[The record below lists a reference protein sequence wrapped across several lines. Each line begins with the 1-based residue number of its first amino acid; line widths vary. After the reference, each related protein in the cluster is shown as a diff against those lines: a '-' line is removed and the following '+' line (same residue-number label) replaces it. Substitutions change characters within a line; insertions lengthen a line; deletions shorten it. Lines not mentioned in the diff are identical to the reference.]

1 MEKILTRMGDG
12 TFVEMT
18 ESDLKRDLEDGTRD
32 AAQRGR
38 ITSLSESEL
47 KHLLDIYLIPAKFI
61 GVELGDE
68 VILSIDGGTI
78 KTRNL
83 GISTGRIQTIQ
94 ILERMLGFDTMEL
107 AHIDYSW
114 KMIKPILGWEQPD
127 LEQALLVSTI
137 PLFYG
142 AMPNLG
148 LYTQPDGP
156 VPNPADLIPKGKIA
170 ESRVAMG
177 EAIEHAVKDMVF
189 CASKFYESGAD
200 GINLDTTG
208 GAGDHDFL
216 AALKTTEILKKK
228 YPEMCIE
235 MGMAGEFVLGMHGEL
250 MYQGTKLAGL
260 YPHEQLKLAE
270 KAGVTIFGPAT
281 TTNTSKSHAWNL
293 SRTATF
299 VKACV
304 ERASVPIHANL
315 GMGVGSSPMVNNCP
329 SDATSRSAKAL
340 VEICRLDGL

>member
-1 MEKILTRMGDG
+1 LDKLLTRMGDG
-12 TFVEMT
+12 ALVEMT
-18 ESDLKRDLEDGTRD
+18 PGEIRRDLEEGTQD
-32 AAQRGR
+32 AARRAG
-38 ITSLSESEL
+38 IAPLPEHEL
-47 KHLLDIYLIPAKFI
+47 KHLLEIYLMPTRFV

-114 KMIKPILGWEQPD
+114 KTIKPILGWEQPD

-156 VPNPADLIPKGKIA
+156 VPNPADLIPRGEITA
-170 ESRVAMG
+170 ARAAMA
-177 EAIEHAVKDMVF
+177 EAIEHAVKDMVY
-189 CASKFYESGAD
+189 CASRLYESGAD

-216 AALKTTEILKKK
+216 AALRTTEILRKK
-228 YPEMCIE
+228 YPEICIE

-250 MYQGTKLAGL
+250 TYAGTRLAGL
-260 YPHEQLKLAE
+260 YPHEQLKLAQI
-270 KAGVTIFGPAT
+270 AGVTIFGPAT
-281 TTNTSKSHAWNL
+281 TTNTGKSHAWNL
-293 SRTATF
+293 SRTATL

-304 ERASVPIHANL
+304 QDASVPIHANL

-329 SDATSRSAKAL
+329 IDATSRSAKAL